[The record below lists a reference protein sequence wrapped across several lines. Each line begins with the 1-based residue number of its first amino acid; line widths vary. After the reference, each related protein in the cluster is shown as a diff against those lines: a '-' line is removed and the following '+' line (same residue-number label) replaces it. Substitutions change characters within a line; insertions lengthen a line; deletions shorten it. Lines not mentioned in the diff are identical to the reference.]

1 MPSTKT
7 PGRYLVVG
15 TAVFDKSEYAL
26 ISWRDCGQD
35 RDRDEAETPGST
47 REGEYY
53 VYLARLERGDRANIL
68 MALSDSFCQ
77 NALHA
82 LIRDREKNR
91 RQAGII
97 PFRDDRS

>member
-1 MPSTKT
+1 LPSTKT

-15 TAVFDKSEYAL
+15 TAVLDKSEYAL
-26 ISWRDCGQD
+26 ISWRDRGQD
-35 RDRDEAETPGST
+35 RDRDKAETPGST

-53 VYLARLERGDRANIL
+53 VHLARLERCDRTNIL
-68 MALSDSFCQ
+68 MTFSEPLCQ
-77 NALHA
+77 NSLYP

-97 PFRDDRS
+97 SFRDDRS